1 MKSIP
6 EFSIRKPATTIMF
19 IISMIFFGFLGLR
32 KMPVE
37 MLPNIN
43 KPTVRIRIKWDGAT
57 PDDVDKM
64 ITRKIEDVLPN
75 VEGIVEYSSESSA
88 ETSLI
93 FIKFKYGTDVET
105 KITLIQN
112 ELNQIRNKFPDD
124 MKEPSIRKSS
134 SSDIPALTFTL
145 YGGDMM
151 EMRSYAENNLK
162 PMLER
167 LEGVS
172 EIDVYGGQ
180 EQEVAIEID
189 PDKLENYN
197 LSIVDVYNKMKSSS
211 INIPGGILREGEK
224 EYLIKIEAEI
234 ETADEIKEIILS
246 NKDGHLLKLKDI
258 ANIKVAPK
266 DVKSIYRKNGED
278 SIVVIISKTDG
289 GNAIS
294 IVNNSKKLLEKNRGS
309 LPLNTKLNYEF
320 DSSITINNSIN
331 NVKNSGIQGLV
342 LASLILFVFLKSISA
357 TLIIAVAIPIS
368 IIFTFFLLNMQGI
381 SINLISLM
389 GLSLGI
395 GMLVDNSV
403 VVVDNIFRHMTELGK
418 SKIQA
423 AKDGAE
429 EMALPVLASTMTTV
443 AAFLPLVFQEGLAKE
458 QFNNLCYA
466 ISYSLLASLIIS
478 LTFVPMIASKIMDQK
493 KNLNAEGKIMTTFRK
508 IYVNSLKWSIRKRG
522 IVLLILLALFSGSL
536 YVASKLGGRFTPTI
550 DEGRYAVV
558 AKLPSGSDVNKGDR
572 IGKILEEK
580 VKDLPFVVDYTVSAN
595 GTSSILNI
603 NAGLKTSREESMSDI
618 LKKLRQTFVEI
629 PDMELTIAPGY
640 RFGTRGLYDLEFE
653 LYSDNEAQLQ
663 IISEQLKEQIKKI
676 DGIYDVT
683 SSFEGGKPEGKF
695 YINREKAEYY
705 GLDVK
710 EIATM
715 IQTQILGGTPIK
727 INSDNSEIDVTLKL
741 QKKYRE
747 STGLILDSRI
757 TLKSG
762 ENIRISDVAEFR
774 AEEGPSKIEKKDK
787 KKKIVLYANLKSELD
802 LKTAQELVI
811 ETLEDMGYPEGIT
824 YGTGGKSA
832 DMAEMSNQLQYTF
845 MIAVF
850 LIYFILVWQ
859 FESFIMP
866 FVIILSIPL
875 STTGAF
881 YALYLAGL
889 SIDAMVSVGF
899 VMLAG
904 IVVNNAIV
912 LIDFINFRREVGDNM
927 NKALITAGKTRLRPI
942 LMTTLTTVLGML
954 PLMFS
959 NGEGSEIYKGMSF
972 VVVKALIT
980 AGKTRLRPI
989 LMTTLTTVLGML
1001 PLMFSNGEG
1010 SEIYKG
1016 MSFVVV
1022 FGLSAATLLTLIV
1035 IPVFYYFIDDFVKA
1049 CKKLKE
1055 SILAKK

>member
-32 KMPVE
+32 KMPIE

-75 VEGIVEYSSESSA
+75 VEGIIEYSSESSA

-124 MKEPSIRKSS
+124 MDEPSIRKSS
-134 SSDIPALTFTL
+134 SSDVPALTFTL
-145 YGGDMM
+145 YGGDKM

-172 EIDVYGGQ
+172 EINVYGGQ

-197 LSIVDVYNKMKSSS
+197 LSIVDVYNKMKSASA
-211 INIPGGILREGEK
+211 NLPGGILREGEK
-224 EYLIKIEAEI
+224 EYLVKIEAEI
-234 ETADEIKEIILS
+234 ETADEIREIILS
-246 NKDGHLLKLKDI
+246 NKDGHLLKLKDV
-258 ANIKVAPK
+258 ASIKVAPK
-266 DVKSIYRKNGED
+266 DIKSIYRKNGED
-278 SIVVIISKTDG
+278 SIVVIISKTDS
-289 GNAIS
+289 GNAVS
-294 IVNNSKKLLEKNRGS
+294 IVNNSKKLLERNRGS

-331 NVKNSGIQGLV
+331 NVKSSGIQGLV
-342 LASLILFVFLKSISA
+342 LASAILFVFLKSISA
-357 TLIIAVAIPIS
+357 TIIIAVAIPIS

-418 SKIQA
+418 NKIQA

-508 IYVNSLKWSIRKRG
+508 IYVNSLKWSIRRRG
-522 IVLLILLALFSGSL
+522 IVLLILFALFSGSL

-618 LKKLRQTFVEI
+618 LKKLRETFVEI

-710 EIATM
+710 DIATM

-787 KKKIVLYANLKSELD
+787 KKKIVIYANMKDELD

-811 ETLEDMGYPEGIT
+811 QTLEDMGYPEGIT

-832 DMAEMSNQLQYTF
+832 DMAEMSEQLQYTF

-972 VVVKALIT
+972 VVV
-980 AGKTRLRPI
+980 
-989 LMTTLTTVLGML
+989 
-1001 PLMFSNGEG
+1001 
-1010 SEIYKG
+1010 
-1016 MSFVVV
+1016 

-1035 IPVFYYFIDDFVKA
+1035 IPIFYYFIDDFVKW
-1049 CKKLKE
+1049 CKK
-1055 SILAKK
+1055 AKKVILNKK

>member
-234 ETADEIKEIILS
+234 KTADEIKEIILS

-258 ANIKVAPK
+258 ASIKVAPK

-508 IYVNSLKWSIRKRG
+508 IYVNSLKWSIRRRG
-522 IVLLILLALFSGSL
+522 IVLLILFALFSGSL

-618 LKKLRQTFVEI
+618 LKKLRETFVEI

-710 EIATM
+710 DIATM

-787 KKKIVLYANLKSELD
+787 KKKIVIYANMKDELD

-811 ETLEDMGYPEGIT
+811 QTLEDMGYPEGIT

-832 DMAEMSNQLQYTF
+832 DMAEMSEQLQYTF

-889 SIDAMVSVGF
+889 SIDVMVSVGF

-972 VVVKALIT
+972 VVV
-980 AGKTRLRPI
+980 
-989 LMTTLTTVLGML
+989 
-1001 PLMFSNGEG
+1001 
-1010 SEIYKG
+1010 
-1016 MSFVVV
+1016 

-1035 IPVFYYFIDDFVKA
+1035 IPIFYYFIDDFVKW
-1049 CKKLKE
+1049 CKK
-1055 SILAKK
+1055 AKKVILNKK

>member
-57 PDDVDKM
+57 PDDIDKM

-124 MKEPSIRKSS
+124 MDEPSIRKSS
-134 SSDIPALTFTL
+134 SSDVPALTFTL
-145 YGGDMM
+145 YGGDKM

-172 EIDVYGGQ
+172 EINVYGGQ

-197 LSIVDVYNKMKSSS
+197 LSIVDVYNKMKSASA
-211 INIPGGILREGEK
+211 NLPGGILREGEK
-224 EYLIKIEAEI
+224 EYLVKIEAEI
-234 ETADEIKEIILS
+234 ETADEIREIILS
-246 NKDGHLLKLKDI
+246 NKDGHLLKLKDV
-258 ANIKVAPK
+258 ASIKVAPK
-266 DVKSIYRKNGED
+266 DIKSIYRKNGED
-278 SIVVIISKTDG
+278 SIVVIISKTDS
-289 GNAIS
+289 GNAVS
-294 IVNNSKKLLEKNRGS
+294 IVNNSKKLLERNRGS

-331 NVKNSGIQGLV
+331 NVKSSGIQGLV
-342 LASLILFVFLKSISA
+342 LASAILFVFLKSISA
-357 TLIIAVAIPIS
+357 TIIIAVAIPIS

-418 SKIQA
+418 NKIQA

-508 IYVNSLKWSIRKRG
+508 IYVNSLKWSIRRRG
-522 IVLLILLALFSGSL
+522 IVLLILFALFSGSL

-618 LKKLRQTFVEI
+618 LKKLRETFVEI

-710 EIATM
+710 DIATM

-787 KKKIVLYANLKSELD
+787 KKKIVIYANMKDELD

-811 ETLEDMGYPEGIT
+811 QTLEDMGYPEGIT

-832 DMAEMSNQLQYTF
+832 DMAEMSEQLQYTF

-972 VVVKALIT
+972 VVV
-980 AGKTRLRPI
+980 
-989 LMTTLTTVLGML
+989 
-1001 PLMFSNGEG
+1001 
-1010 SEIYKG
+1010 
-1016 MSFVVV
+1016 

-1035 IPVFYYFIDDFVKA
+1035 IPIFYYFIDDFVKW
-1049 CKKLKE
+1049 CKK
-1055 SILAKK
+1055 AKKVILNKK

>member
-124 MKEPSIRKSS
+124 MDEPSIRKSS
-134 SSDIPALTFTL
+134 SSDVPALTFTL
-145 YGGDMM
+145 YGGDKM

-172 EIDVYGGQ
+172 EINVYGGQ

-197 LSIVDVYNKMKSSS
+197 LSIVDVYTKMKSASA
-211 INIPGGILREGEK
+211 NLPGGILREGEK
-224 EYLIKIEAEI
+224 EYLVKIEAEI
-234 ETADEIKEIILS
+234 ETADEIREIILS
-246 NKDGHLLKLKDI
+246 NKDGHLLKLKDV

-266 DVKSIYRKNGED
+266 DIKSIYRKNGED

-289 GNAIS
+289 GNAVS
-294 IVNNSKKLLEKNRGS
+294 IVNNSKKLLERNRGS

-331 NVKNSGIQGLV
+331 NVKSSGIQGLV
-342 LASLILFVFLKSISA
+342 LASAILFVFLKSISA
-357 TLIIAVAIPIS
+357 TIIIAVAIPIS

-418 SKIQA
+418 NKIQA

-508 IYVNSLKWSIRKRG
+508 IYVNSLKWSIRRRG
-522 IVLLILLALFSGSL
+522 IVLLILFALFSGSL

-618 LKKLRQTFVEI
+618 LKKLRETFVEI

-640 RFGTRGLYDLEFE
+640 RFGTKGLYDLEFE

-710 EIATM
+710 DIATM

-787 KKKIVLYANLKSELD
+787 KKKIVIYANMKDELD

-811 ETLEDMGYPEGIT
+811 QTLEDMGYPEGIT

-832 DMAEMSNQLQYTF
+832 DMAEMSEQLQYTF

-972 VVVKALIT
+972 VVV
-980 AGKTRLRPI
+980 
-989 LMTTLTTVLGML
+989 
-1001 PLMFSNGEG
+1001 
-1010 SEIYKG
+1010 
-1016 MSFVVV
+1016 

-1035 IPVFYYFIDDFVKA
+1035 IPIFYYFIDDFVKW
-1049 CKKLKE
+1049 CKK
-1055 SILAKK
+1055 AKKVILNKK

>member
-112 ELNQIRNKFPDD
+112 ELNQIRNKFPND

-508 IYVNSLKWSIRKRG
+508 IYVNSLKWSIRRRG
-522 IVLLILLALFSGSL
+522 IVLLILFALFSGSL

-972 VVVKALIT
+972 VVV
-980 AGKTRLRPI
+980 
-989 LMTTLTTVLGML
+989 
-1001 PLMFSNGEG
+1001 
-1010 SEIYKG
+1010 
-1016 MSFVVV
+1016 

-1035 IPVFYYFIDDFVKA
+1035 IPVFYYFIDDFAKA

>member
-32 KMPVE
+32 KMPIE

-124 MKEPSIRKSS
+124 MDEPSIRKSS
-134 SSDIPALTFTL
+134 SSDVPALTFTL
-145 YGGDMM
+145 YGGDKM

-172 EIDVYGGQ
+172 EINVYGGQ

-197 LSIVDVYNKMKSSS
+197 LSIVDVYNKMKSASA
-211 INIPGGILREGEK
+211 NLPGGILREGEK
-224 EYLIKIEAEI
+224 EYLVKIEAEI
-234 ETADEIKEIILS
+234 ETADEIREIILS
-246 NKDGHLLKLKDI
+246 NKDGHLLKLKDV
-258 ANIKVAPK
+258 ASIKVAPK
-266 DVKSIYRKNGED
+266 DIKSIYRKNGED
-278 SIVVIISKTDG
+278 SIVVIISKTDS
-289 GNAIS
+289 GNAVS
-294 IVNNSKKLLEKNRGS
+294 IVNNSKKLLERNRGS

-331 NVKNSGIQGLV
+331 NVKSSGIQGLV
-342 LASLILFVFLKSISA
+342 LASAILFVFLKSISA
-357 TLIIAVAIPIS
+357 TIIIAVAIPIS

-418 SKIQA
+418 NKIQA

-508 IYVNSLKWSIRKRG
+508 IYVNSLKWSIRRRG
-522 IVLLILLALFSGSL
+522 IVLLILFALFSGSL

-618 LKKLRQTFVEI
+618 LKKLRETFVEI

-710 EIATM
+710 DIATM
-715 IQTQILGGTPIK
+715 IQTQILGRTPIK

-787 KKKIVLYANLKSELD
+787 KKKIVIYANMKDELD

-811 ETLEDMGYPEGIT
+811 QTLEDMGYPEGIT

-832 DMAEMSNQLQYTF
+832 DMAEMSEQLQYTF

-972 VVVKALIT
+972 VVV
-980 AGKTRLRPI
+980 
-989 LMTTLTTVLGML
+989 
-1001 PLMFSNGEG
+1001 
-1010 SEIYKG
+1010 
-1016 MSFVVV
+1016 

-1035 IPVFYYFIDDFVKA
+1035 IPIFYYFIDDFVKW
-1049 CKKLKE
+1049 CKK
-1055 SILAKK
+1055 AKKVILNKK

>member
-124 MKEPSIRKSS
+124 MDEPSIRKSS
-134 SSDIPALTFTL
+134 SSDVPALTFTL
-145 YGGDMM
+145 YGGDKM

-172 EIDVYGGQ
+172 EINVYGGQ

-197 LSIVDVYNKMKSSS
+197 LSIVDVYNKMKSASA
-211 INIPGGILREGEK
+211 NLPGGILREGEK
-224 EYLIKIEAEI
+224 EYLVKIEAEI
-234 ETADEIKEIILS
+234 ETADEIREIILS
-246 NKDGHLLKLKDI
+246 NKDGHLLKLKDV

-266 DVKSIYRKNGED
+266 DIKSIYRKNGED

-289 GNAIS
+289 GNAVS
-294 IVNNSKKLLEKNRGS
+294 IVNNSKKLLERNRGS

-331 NVKNSGIQGLV
+331 NVKSSGIQGLV
-342 LASLILFVFLKSISA
+342 LASAILFVFLKSISA
-357 TLIIAVAIPIS
+357 TIIIAVAIPIS

-418 SKIQA
+418 NKIQA

-508 IYVNSLKWSIRKRG
+508 IYVNSLKWSIRRRG
-522 IVLLILLALFSGSL
+522 IVLLILFALFSGSL

-618 LKKLRQTFVEI
+618 LKKLRETFVEI

-710 EIATM
+710 DIATM

-787 KKKIVLYANLKSELD
+787 KKKIVIYANMKDELD

-811 ETLEDMGYPEGIT
+811 QTLEDMGYPEGIT

-832 DMAEMSNQLQYTF
+832 DMAEMSEQLQYTF

-850 LIYFILVWQ
+850 LIYFILIWQ

-972 VVVKALIT
+972 VVV
-980 AGKTRLRPI
+980 
-989 LMTTLTTVLGML
+989 
-1001 PLMFSNGEG
+1001 
-1010 SEIYKG
+1010 
-1016 MSFVVV
+1016 

-1035 IPVFYYFIDDFVKA
+1035 IPIFYYFIDDFVKW
-1049 CKKLKE
+1049 CKK
-1055 SILAKK
+1055 AKKVILNKK

>member
-508 IYVNSLKWSIRKRG
+508 IYVNSLKWSIRRRG
-522 IVLLILLALFSGSL
+522 IVLLILFALFSGSL

-603 NAGLKTSREESMSDI
+603 NAGLKTSREDSMSDI

-972 VVVKALIT
+972 VVV
-980 AGKTRLRPI
+980 
-989 LMTTLTTVLGML
+989 
-1001 PLMFSNGEG
+1001 
-1010 SEIYKG
+1010 
-1016 MSFVVV
+1016 

-1035 IPVFYYFIDDFVKA
+1035 IPVFYYFIDDFIKI

>member
-57 PDDVDKM
+57 PDDIDKM

-368 IIFTFFLLNMQGI
+368 IVFTFFLLNMQGI

-508 IYVNSLKWSIRKRG
+508 IYVNSLKWSIRRRG
-522 IVLLILLALFSGSL
+522 IVLLILFALFSGSL

-572 IGKILEEK
+572 IGKILEDK

-972 VVVKALIT
+972 VVV
-980 AGKTRLRPI
+980 
-989 LMTTLTTVLGML
+989 
-1001 PLMFSNGEG
+1001 
-1010 SEIYKG
+1010 
-1016 MSFVVV
+1016 

>member
-234 ETADEIKEIILS
+234 KTADEIKEIILS

-508 IYVNSLKWSIRKRG
+508 IYVNSLKWSIRRRG
-522 IVLLILLALFSGSL
+522 IVLLILFALFSGSL

-832 DMAEMSNQLQYTF
+832 DMAEMSEQLQYTF

-972 VVVKALIT
+972 VVV
-980 AGKTRLRPI
+980 
-989 LMTTLTTVLGML
+989 
-1001 PLMFSNGEG
+1001 
-1010 SEIYKG
+1010 
-1016 MSFVVV
+1016 

-1049 CKKLKE
+1049 CKKLKK

>member
-124 MKEPSIRKSS
+124 MDEPSIRKSS
-134 SSDIPALTFTL
+134 SSDVPALTFTL
-145 YGGDMM
+145 YGGDKM

-172 EIDVYGGQ
+172 EINVYGGQ

-197 LSIVDVYNKMKSSS
+197 LSIVDVYNKMKSASA
-211 INIPGGILREGEK
+211 NLPGGILREGEK
-224 EYLIKIEAEI
+224 EYLVKIEAEI
-234 ETADEIKEIILS
+234 ETADEIREIILS
-246 NKDGHLLKLKDI
+246 NKDGHLLKLKDV

-266 DVKSIYRKNGED
+266 DIKSIYRKNGED

-289 GNAIS
+289 GNAVS
-294 IVNNSKKLLEKNRGS
+294 IVNNSKKLLEINRGS

-331 NVKNSGIQGLV
+331 NVESSGIQGLV
-342 LASLILFVFLKSISA
+342 LASAILFIFLKSISA
-357 TLIIAVAIPIS
+357 TIIIAVAIPIS

-418 SKIQA
+418 NKIQA

-508 IYVNSLKWSIRKRG
+508 IYVNSLKWSIRRRG
-522 IVLLILLALFSGSL
+522 IILLILFALFSGSL

-618 LKKLRQTFVEI
+618 LKKLRKTFVEI

-710 EIATM
+710 NIATM

-787 KKKIVLYANLKSELD
+787 KKKIVIYANMKDELD

-811 ETLEDMGYPEGIT
+811 QTLEDMGYPEGIT

-832 DMAEMSNQLQYTF
+832 DMAEMSEQLQYTF

-972 VVVKALIT
+972 VVV
-980 AGKTRLRPI
+980 
-989 LMTTLTTVLGML
+989 
-1001 PLMFSNGEG
+1001 
-1010 SEIYKG
+1010 
-1016 MSFVVV
+1016 

-1035 IPVFYYFIDDFVKA
+1035 IPIFYYFIDDFVKW
-1049 CKKLKE
+1049 CKK
-1055 SILAKK
+1055 AKKIISNKK

>member
-197 LSIVDVYNKMKSSS
+197 LSIVDVYNKMKSASA
-211 INIPGGILREGEK
+211 NLPGGILREGEK
-224 EYLIKIEAEI
+224 EYLVKIEAEI
-234 ETADEIKEIILS
+234 ETADEIREIILS
-246 NKDGHLLKLKDI
+246 NRDGHLLKLKDV

-266 DVKSIYRKNGED
+266 DIKSIYRKNGED

-289 GNAIS
+289 GNAVS
-294 IVNNSKKLLEKNRGS
+294 IVNNSKKLLERNRGS

-331 NVKNSGIQGLV
+331 NVKSSGIQGLV
-342 LASLILFVFLKSISA
+342 LASAILFVFLKSISA
-357 TLIIAVAIPIS
+357 TIIIAVAIPIS

-418 SKIQA
+418 NKIQA

-508 IYVNSLKWSIRKRG
+508 IYVNSLKWSIRRRG
-522 IVLLILLALFSGSL
+522 IVLLILFALFSGSL

-618 LKKLRQTFVEI
+618 LKKLRETFVEI

-710 EIATM
+710 DIATM

-787 KKKIVLYANLKSELD
+787 KKKIVIYANMKDELD

-811 ETLEDMGYPEGIT
+811 QTLEDMGYPEGIT

-832 DMAEMSNQLQYTF
+832 DMAEMSEQLQYTF

-912 LIDFINFRREVGDNM
+912 LIDFINFRREVVDNM
-927 NKALITAGKTRLRPI
+927 N
-942 LMTTLTTVLGML
+942 
-954 PLMFS
+954 
-959 NGEGSEIYKGMSF
+959 
-972 VVVKALIT
+972 KALIT

-1035 IPVFYYFIDDFVKA
+1035 IPIFYYFIDDFVKW
-1049 CKKLKE
+1049 CKK
-1055 SILAKK
+1055 AKKVILNKK

>member
-1 MKSIP
+1 
-6 EFSIRKPATTIMF
+6 
-19 IISMIFFGFLGLR
+19 
-32 KMPVE
+32 
-37 MLPNIN
+37 
-43 KPTVRIRIKWDGAT
+43 
-57 PDDVDKM
+57 
-64 ITRKIEDVLPN
+64 
-75 VEGIVEYSSESSA
+75 
-88 ETSLI
+88 
-93 FIKFKYGTDVET
+93 
-105 KITLIQN
+105 
-112 ELNQIRNKFPDD
+112 
-124 MKEPSIRKSS
+124 
-134 SSDIPALTFTL
+134 
-145 YGGDMM
+145 
-151 EMRSYAENNLK
+151 
-162 PMLER
+162 
-167 LEGVS
+167 
-172 EIDVYGGQ
+172 
-180 EQEVAIEID
+180 
-189 PDKLENYN
+189 
-197 LSIVDVYNKMKSSS
+197 
-211 INIPGGILREGEK
+211 
-224 EYLIKIEAEI
+224 
-234 ETADEIKEIILS
+234 
-246 NKDGHLLKLKDI
+246 
-258 ANIKVAPK
+258 
-266 DVKSIYRKNGED
+266 
-278 SIVVIISKTDG
+278 
-289 GNAIS
+289 
-294 IVNNSKKLLEKNRGS
+294 
-309 LPLNTKLNYEF
+309 
-320 DSSITINNSIN
+320 
-331 NVKNSGIQGLV
+331 
-342 LASLILFVFLKSISA
+342 
-357 TLIIAVAIPIS
+357 
-368 IIFTFFLLNMQGI
+368 
-381 SINLISLM
+381 
-389 GLSLGI
+389 
-395 GMLVDNSV
+395 MLVDNSV

-418 SKIQA
+418 NKIQA

-508 IYVNSLKWSIRKRG
+508 IYVNSLKWSIRRRG
-522 IVLLILLALFSGSL
+522 IVLLILFALFSGSL

-618 LKKLRQTFVEI
+618 LKKLRETFVEI

-710 EIATM
+710 DIATM

-787 KKKIVLYANLKSELD
+787 KKKIVIYANMKNELD

-811 ETLEDMGYPEGIT
+811 QTLEDMGYPEGIT

-832 DMAEMSNQLQYTF
+832 DMAEMSEQLQYTF

-972 VVVKALIT
+972 VVV
-980 AGKTRLRPI
+980 
-989 LMTTLTTVLGML
+989 
-1001 PLMFSNGEG
+1001 
-1010 SEIYKG
+1010 
-1016 MSFVVV
+1016 

-1035 IPVFYYFIDDFVKA
+1035 IPIFYYFIDDFAKW
-1049 CKKLKE
+1049 CKK
-1055 SILAKK
+1055 AKKVILNKK

>member
-145 YGGDMM
+145 YGGDKM

-172 EIDVYGGQ
+172 EINVYGGQ

-197 LSIVDVYNKMKSSS
+197 LSIVDVYNKMKNASA
-211 INIPGGILREGEK
+211 NLPGGILREGEK
-224 EYLIKIEAEI
+224 EYLVKIEAEI
-234 ETADEIKEIILS
+234 ETADEIREIILS
-246 NKDGHLLKLKDI
+246 NKDGHLLKLKDV

-266 DVKSIYRKNGED
+266 DIKSIYRKNGED
-278 SIVVIISKTDG
+278 SIVVIISKTDD
-289 GNAIS
+289 GNAVS
-294 IVNNSKKLLEKNRGS
+294 IVNNSKKLLERNRGS

-342 LASLILFVFLKSISA
+342 LASAILFVFLKSISA
-357 TLIIAVAIPIS
+357 TIIIAVAIPIS
-368 IIFTFFLLNMQGI
+368 IVFTFFLLNIQGI

-508 IYVNSLKWSIRKRG
+508 IYVNSLKWSIRRRG
-522 IVLLILLALFSGSL
+522 IVLLILFALFNGSL

-618 LKKLRQTFVEI
+618 LKKLRETFVEI

-710 EIATM
+710 DIATM

-762 ENIRISDVAEFR
+762 ENIRISDIAEFR

-787 KKKIVLYANLKSELD
+787 KKKIVIYANMKDELD

-811 ETLEDMGYPEGIT
+811 QTLEDMGYPEGIT

-832 DMAEMSNQLQYTF
+832 DMAEMSEQLQYTF

-972 VVVKALIT
+972 VVV
-980 AGKTRLRPI
+980 
-989 LMTTLTTVLGML
+989 
-1001 PLMFSNGEG
+1001 
-1010 SEIYKG
+1010 
-1016 MSFVVV
+1016 

-1035 IPVFYYFIDDFVKA
+1035 IPIFYYFIDDFVKW
-1049 CKKLKE
+1049 CKK
-1055 SILAKK
+1055 AKKVILNKK

>member
-32 KMPVE
+32 KMPIE

-124 MKEPSIRKSS
+124 MDEPSIRKSS
-134 SSDIPALTFTL
+134 SSDVPALTFTL
-145 YGGDMM
+145 YGGDKM

-172 EIDVYGGQ
+172 EINVYGGQ

-197 LSIVDVYNKMKSSS
+197 LSIVDVYNKMKSASA
-211 INIPGGILREGEK
+211 NLPGGILREGEK
-224 EYLIKIEAEI
+224 EYLVKIEAEI
-234 ETADEIKEIILS
+234 ETADEIREIILS
-246 NKDGHLLKLKDI
+246 NKDGHLLKLKDV
-258 ANIKVAPK
+258 ASIKVAPK
-266 DVKSIYRKNGED
+266 DIKSIYRKNGED
-278 SIVVIISKTDG
+278 SIVVIISKTDS
-289 GNAIS
+289 GNAVS
-294 IVNNSKKLLEKNRGS
+294 IVNNSKKLLERNRGS

-331 NVKNSGIQGLV
+331 NVKSSGIQGLV
-342 LASLILFVFLKSISA
+342 LASAILFVFLKSISA
-357 TLIIAVAIPIS
+357 TIIIAVAIPIS

-418 SKIQA
+418 NKIQA

-508 IYVNSLKWSIRKRG
+508 IYVNSLKWSIRRRG
-522 IVLLILLALFSGSL
+522 IVLLILFALFSGSL

-618 LKKLRQTFVEI
+618 LKKLRETFVEI

-710 EIATM
+710 DIATM

-727 INSDNSEIDVTLKL
+727 INSDNSEIDVILKL

-787 KKKIVLYANLKSELD
+787 KKKIVIYANMKDELD

-811 ETLEDMGYPEGIT
+811 QTLEDMGYPEGIT

-832 DMAEMSNQLQYTF
+832 DMAEMSEQLQYTF

-972 VVVKALIT
+972 VVV
-980 AGKTRLRPI
+980 
-989 LMTTLTTVLGML
+989 
-1001 PLMFSNGEG
+1001 
-1010 SEIYKG
+1010 
-1016 MSFVVV
+1016 

-1035 IPVFYYFIDDFVKA
+1035 IPIFYYFIDDFVKW
-1049 CKKLKE
+1049 CKK
-1055 SILAKK
+1055 AKKVILNKK

>member
-112 ELNQIRNKFPDD
+112 ELNQIRNKFPND

-508 IYVNSLKWSIRKRG
+508 IYVNSLKWSIRRRG
-522 IVLLILLALFSGSL
+522 IVLLILFALFSGSL

-603 NAGLKTSREESMSDI
+603 NAGLKTSREDSMSDI

-972 VVVKALIT
+972 VVV
-980 AGKTRLRPI
+980 
-989 LMTTLTTVLGML
+989 
-1001 PLMFSNGEG
+1001 
-1010 SEIYKG
+1010 
-1016 MSFVVV
+1016 

>member
-508 IYVNSLKWSIRKRG
+508 IYVNSLKWSIRRRG
-522 IVLLILLALFSGSL
+522 IVLLILFALFSGSL

-603 NAGLKTSREESMSDI
+603 NAGLKTSREDSMSDI

-832 DMAEMSNQLQYTF
+832 DMAEMSEQLQYTF

-972 VVVKALIT
+972 VVV
-980 AGKTRLRPI
+980 
-989 LMTTLTTVLGML
+989 
-1001 PLMFSNGEG
+1001 
-1010 SEIYKG
+1010 
-1016 MSFVVV
+1016 

>member
-145 YGGDMM
+145 YGGDKM

-172 EIDVYGGQ
+172 EINVYGGQ

-197 LSIVDVYNKMKSSS
+197 LSIVDVYNKMKSASA
-211 INIPGGILREGEK
+211 NLPGGILREGEK
-224 EYLIKIEAEI
+224 EYLVKIEAEI
-234 ETADEIKEIILS
+234 ETADEIREIILS

-258 ANIKVAPK
+258 ASIKVAPK
-266 DVKSIYRKNGED
+266 DIKSIYRKNGED

-289 GNAIS
+289 GNAVS
-294 IVNNSKKLLEKNRGS
+294 IVNNSKKLLERNRGS

-331 NVKNSGIQGLV
+331 NVKSSGIQGLV
-342 LASLILFVFLKSISA
+342 LASAILFIFLKSISA
-357 TLIIAVAIPIS
+357 TIIIAVAIPIS

-418 SKIQA
+418 NKIQA

-508 IYVNSLKWSIRKRG
+508 IYVNSLKWSIRRRG
-522 IVLLILLALFSGSL
+522 IILLILFALFSGSL

-618 LKKLRQTFVEI
+618 LKKLRETFVEI

-710 EIATM
+710 DIATM

-762 ENIRISDVAEFR
+762 ENIRISDVAEFK

-787 KKKIVLYANLKSELD
+787 KKKIVIYANMKDELD

-811 ETLEDMGYPEGIT
+811 QTLEDMGYPEGIT

-832 DMAEMSNQLQYTF
+832 DMAEMSEQLQYTF

-866 FVIILSIPL
+866 FVIIISIPL

-912 LIDFINFRREVGDNM
+912 LIDFINFRREIGDNM
-927 NKALITAGKTRLRPI
+927 N
-942 LMTTLTTVLGML
+942 
-954 PLMFS
+954 
-959 NGEGSEIYKGMSF
+959 
-972 VVVKALIT
+972 KALIT

-1035 IPVFYYFIDDFVKA
+1035 IPIFYYFIDDFVKW
-1049 CKKLKE
+1049 CKK
-1055 SILAKK
+1055 AKKVILNKK

>member
-145 YGGDMM
+145 YGGDKM

-172 EIDVYGGQ
+172 EINVYGGQ

-197 LSIVDVYNKMKSSS
+197 LSIVDVYNKMKSASA
-211 INIPGGILREGEK
+211 NLPGGILREGEK
-224 EYLIKIEAEI
+224 EYLVKIEAEI
-234 ETADEIKEIILS
+234 ETADEIREIILS

-258 ANIKVAPK
+258 ASIKVAPK
-266 DVKSIYRKNGED
+266 DIKSIYRKNGED

-289 GNAIS
+289 GNAVS
-294 IVNNSKKLLEKNRGS
+294 IVNNSKKLLERNRGS

-331 NVKNSGIQGLV
+331 NVKSSGIQGLV
-342 LASLILFVFLKSISA
+342 LASAILFIFLKSISA
-357 TLIIAVAIPIS
+357 TIIIAVAIPIS

-418 SKIQA
+418 NKIQA

-508 IYVNSLKWSIRKRG
+508 IYVNSLKWSIRRRG
-522 IVLLILLALFSGSL
+522 IILLILFALFSGSL

-618 LKKLRQTFVEI
+618 LKKLRKTFVEI

-653 LYSDNEAQLQ
+653 LYSDNEVQLQ

-676 DGIYDVT
+676 DDIYDVT

-710 EIATM
+710 DIATM

-787 KKKIVLYANLKSELD
+787 KKKIVIYANMKDELD

-811 ETLEDMGYPEGIT
+811 QTLEDMGYPEGIT

-832 DMAEMSNQLQYTF
+832 DMAEMSEQLQYTF

-912 LIDFINFRREVGDNM
+912 LIDFINFRREIGDNM
-927 NKALITAGKTRLRPI
+927 N
-942 LMTTLTTVLGML
+942 
-954 PLMFS
+954 
-959 NGEGSEIYKGMSF
+959 
-972 VVVKALIT
+972 KALIT

-1035 IPVFYYFIDDFVKA
+1035 IPIFYYFIDDFVKW
-1049 CKKLKE
+1049 CKK
-1055 SILAKK
+1055 AKKVILNKK

>member
-57 PDDVDKM
+57 PDDIDKM

-112 ELNQIRNKFPDD
+112 ELNQIRNKFPND

-418 SKIQA
+418 NKIQA

-508 IYVNSLKWSIRKRG
+508 IYVNSLKWSIRRRG
-522 IVLLILLALFSGSL
+522 IVLLILFALFSGSL

-832 DMAEMSNQLQYTF
+832 DMAEMSEQLQYTF

-972 VVVKALIT
+972 VVV
-980 AGKTRLRPI
+980 
-989 LMTTLTTVLGML
+989 
-1001 PLMFSNGEG
+1001 
-1010 SEIYKG
+1010 
-1016 MSFVVV
+1016 

>member
-508 IYVNSLKWSIRKRG
+508 IYVNSLKWSIRRRG
-522 IVLLILLALFSGSL
+522 IVLLILFALFSGSL

-676 DGIYDVT
+676 DGIYDIT

-972 VVVKALIT
+972 VVV
-980 AGKTRLRPI
+980 
-989 LMTTLTTVLGML
+989 
-1001 PLMFSNGEG
+1001 
-1010 SEIYKG
+1010 
-1016 MSFVVV
+1016 

-1049 CKKLKE
+1049 CKKLKK

>member
-741 QKKYRE
+741 QKKYRK

-972 VVVKALIT
+972 VVV
-980 AGKTRLRPI
+980 
-989 LMTTLTTVLGML
+989 
-1001 PLMFSNGEG
+1001 
-1010 SEIYKG
+1010 
-1016 MSFVVV
+1016 

>member
-124 MKEPSIRKSS
+124 MDEPSIRKSS
-134 SSDIPALTFTL
+134 SSDVPALTFTL
-145 YGGDMM
+145 YGGDKM

-172 EIDVYGGQ
+172 EINVYGGQ

-197 LSIVDVYNKMKSSS
+197 LSIVDVYNKMKSASA
-211 INIPGGILREGEK
+211 NLPGGILREGEK
-224 EYLIKIEAEI
+224 EYLVKIEAEI
-234 ETADEIKEIILS
+234 ETADEIREIILS
-246 NKDGHLLKLKDI
+246 NKDGHLLKLKDV

-266 DVKSIYRKNGED
+266 DIKSIYRKNDED

-289 GNAIS
+289 GNAVS
-294 IVNNSKKLLEKNRGS
+294 IVNNSKKLLERNRGS

-331 NVKNSGIQGLV
+331 NVKSSGIQGLV
-342 LASLILFVFLKSISA
+342 LASAILFVFLKSISA
-357 TLIIAVAIPIS
+357 TIIIAVAIPIS

-418 SKIQA
+418 NKIQA

-508 IYVNSLKWSIRKRG
+508 IYVNSLKWSIRRRG
-522 IVLLILLALFSGSL
+522 IVLLILFALFSGSL

-618 LKKLRQTFVEI
+618 LKKLRETFVEI

-710 EIATM
+710 DIATM

-787 KKKIVLYANLKSELD
+787 KKKIVIYANMKNELD

-811 ETLEDMGYPEGIT
+811 QTLEDMGYPEGIT

-832 DMAEMSNQLQYTF
+832 DMAEMSEQLQYTF

-972 VVVKALIT
+972 VVV
-980 AGKTRLRPI
+980 
-989 LMTTLTTVLGML
+989 
-1001 PLMFSNGEG
+1001 
-1010 SEIYKG
+1010 
-1016 MSFVVV
+1016 

-1035 IPVFYYFIDDFVKA
+1035 IPIFYYFIDDFVKW
-1049 CKKLKE
+1049 CKK
-1055 SILAKK
+1055 AKKVILNKK

>member
-145 YGGDMM
+145 YGGDKM

-172 EIDVYGGQ
+172 EINVYGGQ

-197 LSIVDVYNKMKSSS
+197 LSIVDVYNKMKSASA
-211 INIPGGILREGEK
+211 NLPGGILREGEK
-224 EYLIKIEAEI
+224 EYLVKIEAEI
-234 ETADEIKEIILS
+234 ETADEIREIILS

-258 ANIKVAPK
+258 ASIKVAPK
-266 DVKSIYRKNGED
+266 DIKSIYRKNGED

-289 GNAIS
+289 GNAVS
-294 IVNNSKKLLEKNRGS
+294 IVNNSKKLLERNRGS

-331 NVKNSGIQGLV
+331 NVKSSGIQGLV
-342 LASLILFVFLKSISA
+342 LASAILFVFLKSISA
-357 TLIIAVAIPIS
+357 TIIIAVAIPIS

-418 SKIQA
+418 NKIQA

-508 IYVNSLKWSIRKRG
+508 IYVNSLKWSIRRRG
-522 IVLLILLALFSGSL
+522 IVLLILFALFSGSL

-618 LKKLRQTFVEI
+618 LKKLRETFVEI

-710 EIATM
+710 DIATM

-787 KKKIVLYANLKSELD
+787 KKKIVIYANMKDELD

-811 ETLEDMGYPEGIT
+811 QTLEDMGYPEGIT

-832 DMAEMSNQLQYTF
+832 DMAEMSEQLQYTF

-972 VVVKALIT
+972 VVV
-980 AGKTRLRPI
+980 
-989 LMTTLTTVLGML
+989 
-1001 PLMFSNGEG
+1001 
-1010 SEIYKG
+1010 
-1016 MSFVVV
+1016 

-1049 CKKLKE
+1049 CKKLKK

>member
-197 LSIVDVYNKMKSSS
+197 LSIVDVYNKMKNSS

-508 IYVNSLKWSIRKRG
+508 IYVNSLKWSIRRRG
-522 IVLLILLALFSGSL
+522 IVLLILFALFSGSL

-741 QKKYRE
+741 QKKYRK

-972 VVVKALIT
+972 VVV
-980 AGKTRLRPI
+980 
-989 LMTTLTTVLGML
+989 
-1001 PLMFSNGEG
+1001 
-1010 SEIYKG
+1010 
-1016 MSFVVV
+1016 

>member
-32 KMPVE
+32 KMPIE

-124 MKEPSIRKSS
+124 MDEPSIRKSS
-134 SSDIPALTFTL
+134 SSDVPALTFTL
-145 YGGDMM
+145 YGGDKM

-172 EIDVYGGQ
+172 EINVYGGQ

-197 LSIVDVYNKMKSSS
+197 LSIVDVYNKMKSASA
-211 INIPGGILREGEK
+211 NLPGGILREGEK
-224 EYLIKIEAEI
+224 EYLVKIEAEI
-234 ETADEIKEIILS
+234 ETADEIREIILS
-246 NKDGHLLKLKDI
+246 NKDGHLLKLKDV
-258 ANIKVAPK
+258 ASIKVAPK
-266 DVKSIYRKNGED
+266 DIKSIYRKNGED
-278 SIVVIISKTDG
+278 SIVVIISKTDS
-289 GNAIS
+289 GNAVS
-294 IVNNSKKLLEKNRGS
+294 IVNNSKKLLERNRGS

-331 NVKNSGIQGLV
+331 NVKSSGIQGLV
-342 LASLILFVFLKSISA
+342 LASAILFVFLKSISA
-357 TLIIAVAIPIS
+357 TIIIAVAIPIS

-418 SKIQA
+418 NKIQA

-508 IYVNSLKWSIRKRG
+508 IYVNSLKWSIRRRG
-522 IVLLILLALFSGSL
+522 IVLLILFALFSGSL

-832 DMAEMSNQLQYTF
+832 DMAEMSEQLQYTF

-972 VVVKALIT
+972 VVV
-980 AGKTRLRPI
+980 
-989 LMTTLTTVLGML
+989 
-1001 PLMFSNGEG
+1001 
-1010 SEIYKG
+1010 
-1016 MSFVVV
+1016 

>member
-19 IISMIFFGFLGLR
+19 IISMIFFGFLGLK

-57 PDDVDKM
+57 PDDIDKM

-167 LEGVS
+167 LEGIS

-234 ETADEIKEIILS
+234 KTADEIKEIILS

-508 IYVNSLKWSIRKRG
+508 IYVNSLKWSIRRRG
-522 IVLLILLALFSGSL
+522 IVLLILFALFSGSL

-832 DMAEMSNQLQYTF
+832 DMAEMSEQLQYTF

-972 VVVKALIT
+972 VVV
-980 AGKTRLRPI
+980 
-989 LMTTLTTVLGML
+989 
-1001 PLMFSNGEG
+1001 
-1010 SEIYKG
+1010 
-1016 MSFVVV
+1016 

>member
-197 LSIVDVYNKMKSSS
+197 LSIIDVYNKMKSSS

-368 IIFTFFLLNMQGI
+368 IVFTFFLLNMQGI

-508 IYVNSLKWSIRKRG
+508 IYVNSLKWSIRRRG
-522 IVLLILLALFSGSL
+522 IVLLILFGLFSGSL

-959 NGEGSEIYKGMSF
+959 NS
-972 VVVKALIT
+972 
-980 AGKTRLRPI
+980 
-989 LMTTLTTVLGML
+989 
-1001 PLMFSNGEG
+1001 EG

>member
-145 YGGDMM
+145 YGGDKM

-172 EIDVYGGQ
+172 EINVYGGQ

-197 LSIVDVYNKMKSSS
+197 LSIVDVYNKMKNASA
-211 INIPGGILREGEK
+211 NLPGGILREGEK

-234 ETADEIKEIILS
+234 KTADEIKEIILS

-508 IYVNSLKWSIRKRG
+508 IYVNSLKWSIRRRG
-522 IVLLILLALFSGSL
+522 IVLLILFALFSGSL

-832 DMAEMSNQLQYTF
+832 DMAEMSEQLQYTF

-972 VVVKALIT
+972 VVV
-980 AGKTRLRPI
+980 
-989 LMTTLTTVLGML
+989 
-1001 PLMFSNGEG
+1001 
-1010 SEIYKG
+1010 
-1016 MSFVVV
+1016 

-1035 IPVFYYFIDDFVKA
+1035 IPIFYYFIDDFVKW
-1049 CKKLKE
+1049 CKK
-1055 SILAKK
+1055 AKKVILNKK

>member
-189 PDKLENYN
+189 PDRLENYN

-508 IYVNSLKWSIRKRG
+508 IYVNSLKWSIRRRG
-522 IVLLILLALFSGSL
+522 IVLLILFALFSGSL

-603 NAGLKTSREESMSDI
+603 NAGLKTSREDSMSDI

-972 VVVKALIT
+972 VVV
-980 AGKTRLRPI
+980 
-989 LMTTLTTVLGML
+989 
-1001 PLMFSNGEG
+1001 
-1010 SEIYKG
+1010 
-1016 MSFVVV
+1016 

>member
-32 KMPVE
+32 KMPIE

-93 FIKFKYGTDVET
+93 FIKFKYRTDVET

-124 MKEPSIRKSS
+124 MDEPSIRKSS
-134 SSDIPALTFTL
+134 SSDVPALTFTL
-145 YGGDMM
+145 YGGDKM

-172 EIDVYGGQ
+172 EINVYGGQ

-197 LSIVDVYNKMKSSS
+197 LSIVDVYNKMKSASA
-211 INIPGGILREGEK
+211 NLPGGILREGEK
-224 EYLIKIEAEI
+224 EYLVKIEAEI
-234 ETADEIKEIILS
+234 ETADEIREIILS
-246 NKDGHLLKLKDI
+246 NKDGHLLKLKDV
-258 ANIKVAPK
+258 ASIKVAPK
-266 DVKSIYRKNGED
+266 DIKSIYRKNGED
-278 SIVVIISKTDG
+278 SIVVIISKTDS
-289 GNAIS
+289 GNAVS
-294 IVNNSKKLLEKNRGS
+294 IVNNSKKLLERNRGS

-331 NVKNSGIQGLV
+331 NVKSSGIQGLV
-342 LASLILFVFLKSISA
+342 LASAILFVFLKSISA
-357 TLIIAVAIPIS
+357 TIIIAVAIPIS

-418 SKIQA
+418 NKIQA

-508 IYVNSLKWSIRKRG
+508 IYVNSLKWSIRRRG
-522 IVLLILLALFSGSL
+522 IVLLILFALFSGSL

-618 LKKLRQTFVEI
+618 LKKLRETFVEI

-710 EIATM
+710 DIATM

-787 KKKIVLYANLKSELD
+787 KKKIVIYANMKDELD

-811 ETLEDMGYPEGIT
+811 QTLEDMGYPEGIT

-832 DMAEMSNQLQYTF
+832 DMAEMSEQLQYTF

-972 VVVKALIT
+972 VVV
-980 AGKTRLRPI
+980 
-989 LMTTLTTVLGML
+989 
-1001 PLMFSNGEG
+1001 
-1010 SEIYKG
+1010 
-1016 MSFVVV
+1016 

-1035 IPVFYYFIDDFVKA
+1035 IPIFYYFIDDFVKW
-1049 CKKLKE
+1049 CKK
-1055 SILAKK
+1055 AKKVILNKK

>member
-197 LSIVDVYNKMKSSS
+197 LSIIDVYNKMKSSS

-508 IYVNSLKWSIRKRG
+508 IYVNSLKWSIRRRG
-522 IVLLILLALFSGSL
+522 IVLLILFGLFSGSL

-972 VVVKALIT
+972 VVV
-980 AGKTRLRPI
+980 
-989 LMTTLTTVLGML
+989 
-1001 PLMFSNGEG
+1001 
-1010 SEIYKG
+1010 
-1016 MSFVVV
+1016 

-1035 IPVFYYFIDDFVKA
+1035 IPIFYYFIDDFVKW
-1049 CKKLKE
+1049 CKK
-1055 SILAKK
+1055 AKKVILNKK

>member
-145 YGGDMM
+145 YGGDKM

-172 EIDVYGGQ
+172 EINVYGGQ

-197 LSIVDVYNKMKSSS
+197 LSIVDVYNKMKSASA
-211 INIPGGILREGEK
+211 NLPGGILREGEK
-224 EYLIKIEAEI
+224 EYLVKIEAEI
-234 ETADEIKEIILS
+234 ETADEIREIILS

-258 ANIKVAPK
+258 ASIKVAPK
-266 DVKSIYRKNGED
+266 DIKSIYRKNGED

-289 GNAIS
+289 GNAVS
-294 IVNNSKKLLEKNRGS
+294 IVNNSKKLLERNRGS

-331 NVKNSGIQGLV
+331 NVKSSGIQGLV
-342 LASLILFVFLKSISA
+342 LASAILFVFLKSISA
-357 TLIIAVAIPIS
+357 TIIIAVAIPIS

-418 SKIQA
+418 NKIQA

-508 IYVNSLKWSIRKRG
+508 IYVNSLKWSIRRRG
-522 IVLLILLALFSGSL
+522 IILLILFALFSGSL

-618 LKKLRQTFVEI
+618 LKKLRETFVEI

-710 EIATM
+710 DIATM

-787 KKKIVLYANLKSELD
+787 KKKIVIYANMKDELD

-811 ETLEDMGYPEGIT
+811 QTLEDMGYPEGIT

-832 DMAEMSNQLQYTF
+832 DMAEMSEQLQYTF

-972 VVVKALIT
+972 VVV
-980 AGKTRLRPI
+980 
-989 LMTTLTTVLGML
+989 
-1001 PLMFSNGEG
+1001 
-1010 SEIYKG
+1010 
-1016 MSFVVV
+1016 

-1049 CKKLKE
+1049 CKKLKK

>member
-124 MKEPSIRKSS
+124 MDEPSIRKSS
-134 SSDIPALTFTL
+134 SSDVPALTFTL
-145 YGGDMM
+145 YGGDKM

-172 EIDVYGGQ
+172 EINVYGGQ
-180 EQEVAIEID
+180 EQEVTIEID

-197 LSIVDVYNKMKSSS
+197 LSIVDVYNKMKSASA
-211 INIPGGILREGEK
+211 NLPGGILREGEK
-224 EYLIKIEAEI
+224 EYLVKIEAEI
-234 ETADEIKEIILS
+234 ETADEIREIILS
-246 NKDGHLLKLKDI
+246 NKDGHLLKLKDV
-258 ANIKVAPK
+258 ASIKVAPK
-266 DVKSIYRKNGED
+266 DIKSIYRKNGED
-278 SIVVIISKTDG
+278 SIVVIISKTDS
-289 GNAIS
+289 GNAVS
-294 IVNNSKKLLEKNRGS
+294 IVNNSKKLLERNRGS

-331 NVKNSGIQGLV
+331 NVKSSGIQGLV
-342 LASLILFVFLKSISA
+342 LASAILFVFLKSISA
-357 TLIIAVAIPIS
+357 TIIIAVAIPIS

-418 SKIQA
+418 NKIQA

-508 IYVNSLKWSIRKRG
+508 IYVNSLKWSIRRRG
-522 IVLLILLALFSGSL
+522 IVLLILFALFSGSL

-618 LKKLRQTFVEI
+618 LKKLRETFVEI

-710 EIATM
+710 DIATM

-787 KKKIVLYANLKSELD
+787 KKKIVIYANMKDELD

-811 ETLEDMGYPEGIT
+811 QTLEDMGYPEGIT

-832 DMAEMSNQLQYTF
+832 DMAEMSEQLQYTF

-972 VVVKALIT
+972 VVV
-980 AGKTRLRPI
+980 
-989 LMTTLTTVLGML
+989 
-1001 PLMFSNGEG
+1001 
-1010 SEIYKG
+1010 
-1016 MSFVVV
+1016 

-1035 IPVFYYFIDDFVKA
+1035 IPIFYYFIDDFVKW
-1049 CKKLKE
+1049 CKK
-1055 SILAKK
+1055 AKKVILNKK

>member
-145 YGGDMM
+145 YGGDKM

-172 EIDVYGGQ
+172 EINVYGGQ

-197 LSIVDVYNKMKSSS
+197 LSIVDVYNKMKSASA
-211 INIPGGILREGEK
+211 NLPGGILREGEK
-224 EYLIKIEAEI
+224 EYLVKIEAEI
-234 ETADEIKEIILS
+234 ETADEIREIILS
-246 NKDGHLLKLKDI
+246 NKDGHLLKLKDV

-266 DVKSIYRKNGED
+266 DIKSIYRKNGED

-289 GNAIS
+289 GNAVS
-294 IVNNSKKLLEKNRGS
+294 IVNNSKKLLERNRGS

-331 NVKNSGIQGLV
+331 NVKSSGIQGLV
-342 LASLILFVFLKSISA
+342 LASAILFVFLKSISA
-357 TLIIAVAIPIS
+357 TIIIAVAIPIS

-418 SKIQA
+418 NKIQA

-508 IYVNSLKWSIRKRG
+508 IYVNSLKWSIRRRG
-522 IVLLILLALFSGSL
+522 IVLLILFALFSGSL

-618 LKKLRQTFVEI
+618 LKKLRETFVEI

-710 EIATM
+710 DIATM

-787 KKKIVLYANLKSELD
+787 KKKIVIYANMKDELD

-811 ETLEDMGYPEGIT
+811 QTLEDMGYPEGIT

-832 DMAEMSNQLQYTF
+832 DMAEMSEQLQYTF

-972 VVVKALIT
+972 VVV
-980 AGKTRLRPI
+980 
-989 LMTTLTTVLGML
+989 
-1001 PLMFSNGEG
+1001 
-1010 SEIYKG
+1010 
-1016 MSFVVV
+1016 

-1035 IPVFYYFIDDFVKA
+1035 IPIFYYFIDDFVKW
-1049 CKKLKE
+1049 CKK
-1055 SILAKK
+1055 AKKVILNKK

>member
-234 ETADEIKEIILS
+234 KTADEIKEIILS

-508 IYVNSLKWSIRKRG
+508 IYVNSLKWSIRRRG
-522 IVLLILLALFSGSL
+522 IVLLILFALFSGSL

-832 DMAEMSNQLQYTF
+832 DMAEMSEQLQYTF

-972 VVVKALIT
+972 VVV
-980 AGKTRLRPI
+980 
-989 LMTTLTTVLGML
+989 
-1001 PLMFSNGEG
+1001 
-1010 SEIYKG
+1010 
-1016 MSFVVV
+1016 

-1035 IPVFYYFIDDFVKA
+1035 IPIFYYFIDDFVKW
-1049 CKKLKE
+1049 CKK
-1055 SILAKK
+1055 AKKVILNKK

>member
-124 MKEPSIRKSS
+124 MDEPSIRKSS
-134 SSDIPALTFTL
+134 SSDVPALTFTL
-145 YGGDMM
+145 YGGDKM

-172 EIDVYGGQ
+172 EINVYGGQ

-197 LSIVDVYNKMKSSS
+197 LSIVDVYNKMKSASA
-211 INIPGGILREGEK
+211 NLPGGILREGEK
-224 EYLIKIEAEI
+224 EYLVKIEAEI
-234 ETADEIKEIILS
+234 ETADEIREIILS
-246 NKDGHLLKLKDI
+246 NKDGHLLKLKDV
-258 ANIKVAPK
+258 ASIKVAPK
-266 DVKSIYRKNGED
+266 DIKSIYRKNGED
-278 SIVVIISKTDG
+278 SIVVIISKTDS
-289 GNAIS
+289 GNAVS
-294 IVNNSKKLLEKNRGS
+294 IVNNSKKLLERNRGS

-331 NVKNSGIQGLV
+331 NVKSSGIQGLV
-342 LASLILFVFLKSISA
+342 LASAILFVFLKSISA
-357 TLIIAVAIPIS
+357 TIIIAVAIPIS

-418 SKIQA
+418 NKIQA

-508 IYVNSLKWSIRKRG
+508 IYVNSLKWSIRRRG
-522 IVLLILLALFSGSL
+522 IVLLILFALFSGSL

-618 LKKLRQTFVEI
+618 LKKLREAFVEI

-710 EIATM
+710 DIATM

-787 KKKIVLYANLKSELD
+787 KKKIVIYANMKDELD

-811 ETLEDMGYPEGIT
+811 QTLEDMGYPEGIT

-832 DMAEMSNQLQYTF
+832 DMAEMSEQLQYTF

-972 VVVKALIT
+972 VVV
-980 AGKTRLRPI
+980 
-989 LMTTLTTVLGML
+989 
-1001 PLMFSNGEG
+1001 
-1010 SEIYKG
+1010 
-1016 MSFVVV
+1016 

-1035 IPVFYYFIDDFVKA
+1035 IPIFYYFIDDFVKW
-1049 CKKLKE
+1049 CKK
-1055 SILAKK
+1055 AKKVILNKK

>member
-145 YGGDMM
+145 YGGDKM

-172 EIDVYGGQ
+172 EINVYGGQ

-197 LSIVDVYNKMKSSS
+197 LSIVDVYNKMKSASA
-211 INIPGGILREGEK
+211 NLPGGILREGEK
-224 EYLIKIEAEI
+224 EYLVKIEAEI
-234 ETADEIKEIILS
+234 ETADEIREIILS

-258 ANIKVAPK
+258 ASIKVAPK
-266 DVKSIYRKNGED
+266 DIKSIYRKNGED

-289 GNAIS
+289 GNAVS
-294 IVNNSKKLLEKNRGS
+294 IVNNSKKLLERNRGS

-331 NVKNSGIQGLV
+331 NVKSSGIQGLV
-342 LASLILFVFLKSISA
+342 LASAILFIFLKSISA
-357 TLIIAVAIPIS
+357 TIIIAVAIPIS

-508 IYVNSLKWSIRKRG
+508 IYVNSLKWSIRRRG
-522 IVLLILLALFSGSL
+522 IVLLILFALFSGSL

-618 LKKLRQTFVEI
+618 LKKLRETFVEI

-710 EIATM
+710 DIATM

-774 AEEGPSKIEKKDK
+774 TEEGPSKIEKKDK
-787 KKKIVLYANLKSELD
+787 KKKIVIYANMKDELD

-811 ETLEDMGYPEGIT
+811 QTLEDMGYPEGIT

-832 DMAEMSNQLQYTF
+832 DMAEMSEQLQYTF

-912 LIDFINFRREVGDNM
+912 LIDFINFRREIGDNM
-927 NKALITAGKTRLRPI
+927 N
-942 LMTTLTTVLGML
+942 
-954 PLMFS
+954 
-959 NGEGSEIYKGMSF
+959 
-972 VVVKALIT
+972 KALIT

-1035 IPVFYYFIDDFVKA
+1035 IPIFYYFIDDFVKW
-1049 CKKLKE
+1049 CKK
-1055 SILAKK
+1055 AKKVILNKK